1 MELGKSGK
9 REHLIYY
16 DNVAERDREILEGE
30 LGRKLVPYELS
41 FTIGTDASRGFANFT
56 PLSLS
61 LYEIFKLLDG
71 FVHTSGF
78 PVHQAEVVPG
88 HDIVRL
94 LLHDLLKLGDDDCQ
108 ISHLLLLFLYFRHKK
123 NLC

>member
-30 LGRKLVPYELS
+30 LGRKLVPYELP
-41 FTIGTDASRGFANFT
+41 FTIGTDASRGFASFT

-61 LYEIFKLLDG
+61 NYEIFKLLGGYHNVLRLDSDVCIQQDISKG
-71 FVHTSGF
+71 RNPNESL
-78 PVHQAEVVPG
+78 HQPMRP
-88 HDIVRL
+88 HR
-94 LLHDLLKLGDDDCQ
+94 
-108 ISHLLLLFLYFRHKK
+108 
-123 NLC
+123 

>member
-71 FVHTSGF
+71 YRNVLRLDTDGF
-78 PVHQAEVVPG
+78 GNVPRETC
-88 HDIVRL
+88 IPRPKSEY
-94 LLHDLLKLGDDDCQ
+94 LKWK
-108 ISHLLLLFLYFRHKK
+108 HRK
-123 NLC
+123 